1 MKDIEK
7 YYEITKNTPPHP
19 LVKELMKMKITPQN
33 AIDLGCGSGKDTV
46 FLIKNGWNV
55 LAIDQENTKD
65 MIEQELTEIER
76 KKFRFK
82 IQKFEEVE
90 LEKNDLLVA
99 NFSIPF
105 CNKNYFEEFWKKITN
120 SILEK
125 GYFIGNFF
133 GEHDSWNGIKENMV
147 FLSKEQVLNLFEKE
161 FKIVEYHEIEKD
173 GNVGLGKRKHWHIYN
188 IMAQKI

>member
-1 MKDIEK
+1 M
-7 YYEITKNTPPHP
+7 
-19 LVKELMKMKITPQN
+19 
-33 AIDLGCGSGKDTV
+33 
-46 FLIKNGWNV
+46 
-55 LAIDQENTKD
+55 
-65 MIEQELTEIER
+65 
-76 KKFRFK
+76 
-82 IQKFEEVE
+82 E

-133 GEHDSWNGIKENMV
+133 GEHDSWNEIKENMV

-173 GNVGLGKRKHWHIYN
+173 GKVGLGKRKHWHIYN

>member
-65 MIEQELTEIER
+65 MIEQRLTEIER
-76 KKFRFK
+76 KNLDLKFK
-82 IQKFEEVE
+82 S
-90 LEKNDLLVA
+90 L
-99 NFSIPF
+99 
-105 CNKNYFEEFWKKITN
+105 KK
-120 SILEK
+120 
-125 GYFIGNFF
+125 
-133 GEHDSWNGIKENMV
+133 WN
-147 FLSKEQVLNLFEKE
+147 
-161 FKIVEYHEIEKD
+161 
-173 GNVGLGKRKHWHIYN
+173 
-188 IMAQKI
+188 